1 MLPESMGT
9 CGLYSNLP
17 RQPRTHSRST
27 LLDQVYIPEDEGA
40 AARDKRHF
48 QRGYKE
54 RRIQS

>member
-1 MLPESMGT
+1 MLPESVGT
-9 CGLYSNLP
+9 CGLNSNLP

-27 LLDQVYIPEDEGA
+27 LLDQVYLPEDEGA

-54 RRIQS
+54 RRI

>member
-1 MLPESMGT
+1 MLPESVGT
-9 CGLYSNLP
+9 CGLNSNLT

-27 LLDQVYIPEDEGA
+27 LLDQVYLPEDEGA

-54 RRIQS
+54 RRI